1 MSNATDVVIVGAG
14 IVGAACAYEFA
25 KRKLSVQIVD
35 EGVIA
40 GGATAA
46 SMGHIVLMDD
56 SLPQFALTNYSQTLW
71 ENLREQFPSNVEYD
85 RCGTI
90 WIARD
95 DVEIVEL
102 RRKFT
107 FLREH
112 FVDSE
117 IFDTQAL
124 QEAEPNLCKPL
135 AGGLLVRQD
144 FVIYPPAAVSFLLE
158 EARKLGARV
167 CLGNRV
173 VAIGNGE
180 ARLANGTVLAAR
192 FIVNAAGQFATKL
205 VPGIKMEPRKGHLVI
220 TDRYLGFVRH
230 QLLELGYSK
239 SARSA
244 AGASVAFNVQPRKTG
259 HLLIGSS
266 RQFGAAG
273 TEVEPGILSQMLN
286 RAFQYLPELKN
297 LSAIRAWTGFRSAT
311 PDKLPLIGPWP
322 QDSTLYL
329 ATGHE
334 GLGVTTSLATGR
346 ILCDQIL
353 GIQPSIPIEPYLPS
367 RQIGGA

>member
-1 MSNATDVVIVGAG
+1 MSIVTDVVIVGAG
-14 IVGAACAYEFA
+14 IVGAACAHEFA
-25 KRKLSVQIVD
+25 KRKLRVHIVD
-35 EGVIA
+35 EGVIG

-71 ENLREQFPSNVEYD
+71 EELYEHFPPNVEHD
-85 RCGTI
+85 QCGTI

-95 DVEIVEL
+95 GEEMTEL
-102 RRKFT
+102 RRKSA

-112 FVDSE
+112 SVEAE
-117 IFDTQAL
+117 ILDEHAL
-124 QEAEPNLCKPL
+124 HEAEPNLCKPL

-144 FVIYPPAAVSFLLE
+144 SIIYPPAAVLFLLE
-158 EARKLGARV
+158 EARKLGASV
-167 CLGNRV
+167 CSGKRV
-173 VAIGNGE
+173 VAIRNGK
-180 ARLANGTVLAAR
+180 ARLADGTVLAAR
-192 FIVNAAGQFATKL
+192 IIVNAAGQFASKL
-205 VPGIKMEPRKGHLVI
+205 VPGINMEPRKGHLVI
-220 TDRYLGFVRH
+220 TDRYPCFVRH
-230 QLLELGYSK
+230 QLVELGYVK
-239 SARSA
+239 SAHSA

-266 RQFGAAG
+266 RQHGVAG
-273 TEVEPGILSQMLN
+273 TNVETSILSQMLN

-297 LSAIRAWTGFRSAT
+297 LSAIRAWTGFRAAT

-334 GLGVTTSLATGR
+334 GLGVTTSLATAR

-353 GIQPSIPIEPYLPS
+353 GIQPAIPIESYMPS
-367 RQIGGA
+367 RQVGSA